1 MYLQKIFWIT
11 VMKKTNYNL
20 KRTPSLEARRYDL
33 KRNPG
38 LKIRNVLS
46 VVKLNKNIGEILLS
60 SVQHKTSNT
69 WITKAI
75 QHLVLVETYIV
86 TFKHTVI
93 NLCRYPQLH
102 IVAVKNILS
111 SRCNLYLAY
120 IVASDN
126 MFRPKFAA
134 YIVASVCKT
143 LVVYLSRLY
152 HERERGY
159 HNSN

>member
-60 SVQHKTSNT
+60 LVQHKTSYT
-69 WITKAI
+69 WITKAT

-102 IVAVKNILS
+102 NVAIKNILS

-120 IVASDN
+120 IVVSDN
-126 MFRPKFAA
+126 VFRPKFAA
-134 YIVASVCKT
+134 YIVTSVCKT

-159 HNSN
+159 HNSI